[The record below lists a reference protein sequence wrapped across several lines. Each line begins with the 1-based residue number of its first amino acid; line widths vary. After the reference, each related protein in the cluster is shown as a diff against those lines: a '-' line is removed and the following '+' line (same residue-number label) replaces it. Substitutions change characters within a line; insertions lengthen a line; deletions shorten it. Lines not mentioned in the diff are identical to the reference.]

1 VEFLNKRYLFTPG
14 PVPVAEE
21 VLLSMAQP
29 IIHHRLPEFSEILEE
44 IREDLKY
51 LFQTKKEV
59 YFFASSGTGA
69 MESAIVNLFSPQD
82 KVIVVVGGKF
92 GQRWLELSQ
101 TYNLDPIVIEVPW
114 GKAVKPEEVEK
125 ILKTKKDIKGV
136 LIQACETS
144 TGVKHPI
151 KEIAEIVKDTPAVI
165 VVDAISALGVYDL
178 PMDKWGLDVV
188 ITGSQKALSLPP
200 GLSFIAFSDK
210 AQDLVKKS
218 KLPKYYFDLQKE
230 KKAYEKNTTAFTPA
244 VSLLIGLR
252 KMLKRIKEIGL
263 ERLFKHYQVLS
274 LACRKAVSALDL
286 EIFPESPSESLTVI
300 KAPNGLNTGELLKF
314 LRSKLG
320 VVFAGGQ
327 DHLKGKILRITHMGN
342 QSIFDLLIALSAL
355 EIGLNLFGY
364 KVLLGK
370 GIKSAE
376 EVILNYIKEEYFK
389 RSGK

>member
-14 PVPVAEE
+14 PVPIAEE

-29 IIHHRLPEFSEILEE
+29 ITHHRLPEFEDILKE

-92 GQRWLELSQ
+92 GQRWLGLSQ
-101 TYNLDPIVIEVPW
+101 TYSLEPIVIEVPW
-114 GKAVKPEEVEK
+114 GKAVRPEEIEK

-151 KEIAEIVKDTPAVI
+151 KEIAEIVRDTSAVI
-165 VVDAISALGVYDL
+165 VVDAITALGVYDL

-200 GLSFIAFSDK
+200 GLSFIALSDK
-210 AQDLVKKS
+210 AQDLIKKS

-274 LACRKAVSALDL
+274 LACRKAILALDL
-286 EIFPESPSESLTVI
+286 EIFPEVPSESLTVI

-342 QSIFDLLIALSAL
+342 QSPFDLLIALSAL

-364 KVLLGK
+364 KVPFGK

-376 EVILNYIKEEYFK
+376 EVLLNYIKEEYL
-389 RSGK
+389 